1 MTSRANVQFILIIFI
16 ATLLIA
22 FALWKIGM
30 MIKKKFFSGCGILGG
45 PHHHHAEC
53 GMPTACDG
61 TPIADEEVME
71 ADMPAASMDMNMES
85 GEYGVGAGPMEM
97 SVSAGGGY
105 DQYMY

>member
-16 ATLLIA
+16 ATLLVL
-22 FALWKIGM
+22 FAAWKIGM
-30 MIKKKFFSGCGILGG
+30 MIKKKFFSGILG
-45 PHHHHAEC
+45 HHHHADC
-53 GMPTACDG
+53 GMPVACDG
-61 TPIADEEVME
+61 TPVAMEEGME

-97 SVSAGGGY
+97 SMTAGGGY